1 MEAGERVGRV
11 GPTGSGKTTLAKLMT
26 GLYAP
31 DSGTVRYDGHDL
43 ATLAPAELRR
53 RIVLIPQRV
62 HLVEGTLLDNLRLV
76 PGDPDEQRIT
86 EAVDHLG
93 LANRVRSLEEGLH
106 TDLGRGTG
114 RLSAGELQLIGLVR
128 AALLDPA
135 VLVLDEAT
143 ADIDPET
150 ARTLET
156 AIDTLRTDRTLI
168 VIAHREATIK
178 RLPRIIRSSTRTP
191 CWPTTDTRPPDGP
204 AHGVRG
210 HRRARRTRTGR
221 RLGCDRH
228 RPRRI
233 QERTPA

>member
-1 MEAGERVGRV
+1 MEPGERVGLV

-43 ATLAPAELRR
+43 AALAPAELRR

-62 HLVEGTLLDNLRLV
+62 HMIEGTLLDNLRLV
-76 PGDPDEQRIT
+76 PGDPDERSIA
-86 EAVDHLG
+86 EAVERLG
-93 LANRVRSLEEGLH
+93 IADWIRSLDEGLH

-156 AIDTLRTDRTLI
+156 AIDTLRADRTLI

-178 RLPRIIRSSTRTP
+178 RLPRTIRL
-191 CWPTTDTRPPDGP
+191 DENALL
-204 AHGVRG
+204 AHN
-210 HRRARRTRTGR
+210 
-221 RLGCDRH
+221 
-228 RPRRI
+228 
-233 QERTPA
+233 